1 MSSRERNDVAAPLH
15 LGADARK
22 LCRLRLQVAKT
33 ARKACAGSPTG
44 RWTGDFESYP
54 LDNPNFVR
62 SGALDLVVAEGGK
75 IQGHTVEEDGLDRGS
90 LTGTAKPGGEFEADY
105 AITRNGQPKTYQV
118 KGSYVCEA
126 DGMSGMG
133 TVTFD
138 GKRGNLK
145 FKVRPAP

>member
-1 MSSRERNDVAAPLH
+1 MSMLARALLLSFGLASIAGCACKCPDAK
-15 LGADARK
+15 GAN
-22 LCRLRLQVAKT
+22 T
-33 ARKACAGSPTG
+33 ACASSPTG

-90 LTGTAKPGGEFEADY
+90 LTGSVKKGGEFEADY

-118 KGSYVCEA
+118 KGTFVCEA

-133 TVTFD
+133 SVSFD